1 MENEI
6 VIAGAGIGGLT
17 LACALEKKGINF
29 QLYEQADSFE
39 ALGYGIQVSPNVVR
53 VLRELGLEQKLAEIA
68 HICSGFELRSFNS
81 DKVLAK
87 WRLNSKTPYYQ
98 CRRADLHQ
106 LLFDSIQDK
115 SKINFSQRL
124 VSYEEQ
130 NNQLILHTNNQESV
144 IAKALIAADG
154 VRSVVRES
162 LFPKYQA
169 KYAGYAAFRA
179 ILPFHDKYEKLLGK
193 ATVWMGKNHHVVAYP
208 NGNGQAGKSWL
219 NLVLIVKDKNWSEQ
233 SWKISANKTEVAQEF
248 TNKSPLL
255 NEILKDMV
263 SSLEP
268 CFKWGLFIHEP
279 LPYWSESRVTLLGDA
294 AHPMVPFQ
302 AQGAAMAIEDAYV
315 LAECLA
321 HEDTKEKA
329 LLKYQQIRLK
339 RTAKVQQVSKNNANV
354 FHASGL
360 KAVIRNFVFA
370 LMSAINPNLFN
381 KKSAW
386 IYDYDATRIV
396 Q

>member
-53 VLRELGLEQKLAEIA
+53 VLRELGLEQKLAEIS
-68 HICSGFELRSFNS
+68 HVCSGFELRSFNS
-81 DKVLAK
+81 DRVLAK
-87 WRLNSKTPYYQ
+87 WRLNSQVPYYQ

-115 SKINFSQRL
+115 SKIHFSQRF

-130 NNQLILHTNNQESV
+130 KKQLILHIKNQEPV
-144 IAKALIAADG
+144 ATKILVAADG

-162 LFPKYQA
+162 LFPKYKP

-179 ILPFHDKYEKLLGK
+179 ILPFESKYEMLLGK
-193 ATVWMGKNHHVVAYP
+193 ATVWMGKNHHVVVYP
-208 NGNGQAGKSWL
+208 NGNEQAGKSWL
-219 NLVLIVKDKNWSEQ
+219 NLVLIVKDQKWSEQ
-233 SWKISANKTEVAQEF
+233 GWKTAANKREVAQEF

-255 NEILKDMV
+255 NEILEDMIA
-263 SSLEP
+263 SPEP
-268 CFKWGLFIHEP
+268 CFKWGLFIHQP
-279 LPYWSESRVTLLGDA
+279 LPYWSESKVTLLGDA

-321 HEDTKEKA
+321 HENTKAKA
-329 LLKYQQIRLK
+329 LLKYQKIRLK
-339 RTAKVQQVSKNNANV
+339 RTTKVQQVSKNNANV
-354 FHASGL
+354 FHASGV
-360 KAVIRNFVFA
+360 KALIRNVVFS

-386 IYDYDATRIV
+386 IYDYDATRIG
-396 Q
+396 

>member
-53 VLRELGLEQKLAEIA
+53 VLRELGLEQKLAEIS
-68 HICSGFELRSFNS
+68 HVCSGFELRSFNS
-81 DKVLAK
+81 DRVLAK
-87 WRLNSKTPYYQ
+87 WRLNSQVPYYQ

-115 SKINFSQRL
+115 SKIHFSKRL
-124 VSYEEQ
+124 ISYEKQEK
-130 NNQLILHTNNQESV
+130 QLILHIKNQEPV
-144 IAKALIAADG
+144 ATKILVAADG

-162 LFPKYQA
+162 LFPKYKP

-179 ILPFHDKYEKLLGK
+179 ILPFESKYEMLLGK
-193 ATVWMGKNHHVVAYP
+193 ATVWMGKNHHVVVYP
-208 NGNGQAGKSWL
+208 NGNEQAGKSWL
-219 NLVLIVKDKNWSEQ
+219 NLVLIVKDQKWSEQ
-233 SWKISANKTEVAQEF
+233 GWKTAANKREVAQEF

-255 NEILKDMV
+255 NEILEDMIA
-263 SSLEP
+263 SPEP
-268 CFKWGLFIHEP
+268 CFKWGLFIHQP
-279 LPYWSESRVTLLGDA
+279 LPYWSESKVTLLGDA

-321 HEDTKEKA
+321 HENTKEKA
-329 LLKYQQIRLK
+329 LLKYQKIRLK
-339 RTAKVQQVSKNNANV
+339 RTAKVQQVSKNNANF

-360 KAVIRNFVFA
+360 KAVIRNVVFS

-386 IYDYDATRIV
+386 IYDYDATRIC
-396 Q
+396 